1 MKTFGYYKKNIDS
14 ILENSHYNKKLFK
27 ENFHVV
33 MGALKMSKP
42 FREFFAVYNEL
53 EQKTF
58 KDKEELNEY
67 INETITHLRPKIKN
81 LKTICGVLDNVF
93 SRRSEMLSESNNNIY
108 EDLDY
113 LIYKDGV
120 RSISKRIDTK
130 KNLVENVLNR
140 KTLTKM
146 STSFNPKILAYTLS
160 ENYNKEFTNLT
171 KEDKVLISEIMAIK
185 KTELSED
192 FNKIKDTITDKINIL
207 IKESDDNSLKVRL
220 TETKNVVSSMET
232 SKLSILKL
240 KQLGVDLN

>member
-42 FREFFAVYNEL
+42 FREFFTVYNEL

-160 ENYNKEFTNLT
+160 ENYNKEFSQLS
-171 KEDKVLISEIMAIK
+171 KDDKKLLSEIMSVK
-185 KTELSED
+185 KEKLSEEI
-192 FNKIKDTITDKINIL
+192 NKVKVVVLSKINSL
-207 IKESDDNSLKVRL
+207 VKESSEESLKVKL
-220 TETKNVVSSMET
+220 TQTKNVVLTMEKD
-232 SKLSILKL
+232 KLSLLRL
-240 KQLGVDLN
+240 KQLQTDLN